1 MREGLAEGVQE
12 SAHAPPSTWD
22 TGVNVKM
29 PGLDEWEKAAGERPV
44 KEEWLGGGMVA
55 RADCCK

>member
-29 PGLDEWEKAAGERPV
+29 PGLDEWEKAAGKRLV

-55 RADCCK
+55 RA